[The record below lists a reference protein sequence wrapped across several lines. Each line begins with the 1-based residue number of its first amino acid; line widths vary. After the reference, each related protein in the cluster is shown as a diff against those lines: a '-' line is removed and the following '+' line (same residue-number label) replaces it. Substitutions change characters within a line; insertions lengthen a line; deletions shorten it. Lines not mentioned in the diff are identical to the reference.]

1 MICKTATSEAH
12 ADGQTVKTWRCRQII
27 GGDGILYPS
36 SVDIETWRTATSGK
50 PSRMAAPSFMANARR
65 RRKAADGRRPPE
77 MRRHPLRSQRTRRHC
92 HGDGHRARFLFPTD
106 ITADGHGM
114 ADGANA
120 GVLAGFSPSLDIGK
134 AKGKRLA
141 ERQAEGQT
149 VTAWR
154 ERRQINRPDDDGR
167 HMTDGHGGR
176 SGHDGR
182 DSRGTPAQA
191 TTEKILGSS
200 AGGWFHACR
209 GNGWHIRYSLFQ
221 GLYSY
226 PKRQK
231 QKAKTKPLIFM

>member
-1 MICKTATSEAH
+1 M
-12 ADGQTVKTWRCRQII
+12 ADGDQRQTFQNGRAVFHGERQK
-27 GGDGILYPS
+27 
-36 SVDIETWRTATSGK
+36 ATKG
-50 PSRMAAPSFMANARR
+50 
-65 RRKAADGRRPPE
+65 GRR
-77 MRRHPLRSQRTRRHC
+77 QATA
-92 HGDGHRARFLFPTD
+92 GNATD

-191 TTEKILGSS
+191 TTEKNTRFF
-200 AGGWFHACR
+200 GG
-209 GNGWHIRYSLFQ
+209 
-221 GLYSY
+221 GLVSCLPRERLAY
-226 PKRQK
+226 
-231 QKAKTKPLIFM
+231 

>member
-1 MICKTATSEAH
+1 MQTARQSRHGDVGRSSEAT
-12 ADGQTVKTWRCRQII
+12 A
-27 GGDGILYPS
+27 S
-36 SVDIETWRTATSGK
+36 STLPAWTLRHG
-50 PSRMAAPSFMANARR
+50 
-65 RRKAADGRRPPE
+65 GRRPAANLPE
-77 MRRHPLRSQRTRRHC
+77 WPRRLSWRTPEGDERRQTA
-92 HGDGHRARFLFPTD
+92 GDRRKCDGIRYDHSARAVIVTETD
-106 ITADGHGM
+106 IEPVSFFRRT
-114 ADGANA
+114 
-120 GVLAGFSPSLDIGK
+120 S
-134 AKGKRLA
+134 R
-141 ERQAEGQT
+141 QT